1 MVYFRLLHIA
11 PKILKEKDLRNIEY
25 LMSALTSLKS
35 DLSRS
40 SLGRTMAGEPTA
52 SREEVEIC
60 NLILNSDQLS
70 SFDRTYLS
78 SLGLF
83 QRENEYNVT

>member
-1 MVYFRLLHIA
+1 
-11 PKILKEKDLRNIEY
+11 
-25 LMSALTSLKS
+25 MSALTSLKS

-40 SLGRTMAGEPTA
+40 SLGRKMPGEPPA
-52 SREEVEIC
+52 CREEVEIC

-78 SLGLF
+78 SLGMF
-83 QRENEYNVT
+83 QRENEYYVS